1 MVTVSDSTFVNS
13 SGAGGNGG
21 AAITFQNPHGML
33 TVTSSAFS
41 GNSVGAIRSTGSTA
55 NGAVLAVTNVTNSTF
70 TGNSDGAISNIVGTL
85 TVTNS
90 TFSGNSAGP
99 IEGGGAIHSTSGPLT
114 VTNCTFSGNST
125 TGDVNSEYAFGG
137 AIYNAGGPLTVI
149 NSTFSGNSANSL
161 NIYDGDGGAIYNA
174 ATIDIAGPLTVTV
187 INSTFSGNSA
197 NGAHAHGGAIDIA
210 GYIPGGASITNSILA
225 NNPGGNCFGAIVD
238 GGNNLDSGATC
249 GFSSLTVSL
258 SNTDPLLD
266 PAGLANNGGPTQT
279 LALQAGSPA
288 INAGDETVCA
298 LPPVN
303 NLDQRG
309 HRRPG
314 GGAAN
319 CSIGAYEYDSLPTPT
334 NTPTPTP
341 TPIASATATYT
352 LTSTP
357 TQTPTNTNTP
367 TKTRTNTPTQTPTMT
382 PVATIT
388 RTPTQTVSPT
398 STPRPCVGDCNGS
411 GEVTVN
417 ELITMVNIA
426 LGNSPVSACSA
437 GDANGDGEITVNEI
451 ITAVNNALS
460 GCG

>member
-1 MVTVSDSTFVNS
+1 MVTVSDSTFVNNIS
-13 SGAGGNGG
+13 FVNGG
-21 AAITFQNPHGML
+21 AAIIFHNPGGTL
-33 TVTSSAFS
+33 TVTSSIFS
-41 GNSVGAIRSTGSTA
+41 GNSRGAIGSSGSTA
-55 NGAVLAVTNVTNSTF
+55 NGVVLAVTNVTNSTF
-70 TGNSDGAISNIVGTL
+70 SGNDSGAGGAISNSVGTL

-90 TFSGNSAGP
+90 TFSGNSAG
-99 IEGGGAIHSTSGPLT
+99 EGGAIYSSSGPLT
-114 VTNCTFSGNST
+114 VTNCTFSGNSA
-125 TGDVNSEYAFGG
+125 NSSSGAGG
-137 AIYNAGGPLTVI
+137 AIFNSGTLTVI
-149 NSTFSGNSANSL
+149 NSTFSGNSANS
-161 NIYDGDGGAIYNA
+161 NSYSYWGTGSAIYNTGA
-174 ATIDIAGPLTVTV
+174 IDIAGPQTVTV

-197 NGAHAHGGAIDIA
+197 NGAYAHGGAIYNNA
-210 GYIPGGASITNSILA
+210 GNIPGEAANVTNSILA

-279 LALQAGSPA
+279 IALQGGSPA

-352 LTSTP
+352 P
-357 TQTPTNTNTP
+357 TNAQTPINTNTP
-367 TKTRTNTPTQTPTMT
+367 TNTRTNTPTQTPTMT
-382 PVATIT
+382 RAATIT
-388 RTPTQTVSPT
+388 RTPTHTVSPT
-398 STPRPCVGDCNGS
+398 PTPRPCVGDCNGS

-426 LGNSPVSACSA
+426 LGNSPVSACAA
-437 GDANGDGEITVNEI
+437 GDADGDGEITINEI
-451 ITAVNNALS
+451 IAAVNNALN
-460 GCG
+460 GCRAL